1 MTIPADNGVFDSLR
15 EVLDTR
21 SFSWSDMAGIGG
33 TGAPG
38 LLLERLL
45 GFDVSNKDGPDSK
58 QWEIKFHGGNAPL
71 TLFHKTPQPK
81 FIMHEMVNAF
91 GWKDSKGRT
100 SFRHTIY
107 GRSNH
112 GFRVIDD
119 GKRIVVQ
126 NVNYGELIQPYWTH
140 DTIIN
145 AFAYKLRRLILVRGK
160 ASRLN
165 KSVNYESA
173 KLYWE
178 PSVTQLVNAIESG
191 IVAID
196 FDVRTNNG
204 SGLRDHGT
212 KFRIAIDKLDQ
223 LYEHSQEFE

>member
-1 MTIPADNGVFDSLR
+1 MAIPADNGVFDSLR
-15 EVLDTR
+15 EVLATR
-21 SFSWSDMAGIGG
+21 SFSWSEMAGIGG

-45 GFDVSNKDGPDSK
+45 GFDASNRDGPDSK

-71 TLFHKTPQPK
+71 TLFHKTPKPK
-81 FIMHEMVNAF
+81 SIMHEMVKAF
-91 GWKDSKGRT
+91 GWIDSKGRT

-107 GRSNH
+107 GKSSH
-112 GFRVIDD
+112 GFRVIND
-119 GKRIVVQ
+119 GTRIVVQ
-126 NVNYGELIQPYWTH
+126 NTNFGELIQPYWTH

-145 AFAYKLRRLILVRGK
+145 AFAFKLRRLILVRGK
-160 ASRLN
+160 NSRQN
-165 KSVNYESA
+165 KSVSYESA

-178 PSVTQLVNAIESG
+178 PSVTKLVNAIESG

-212 KFRIAIDKLDQ
+212 KFRIAIANLDQ
-223 LYEHSQEFE
+223 LYEHSQVFE

>member
-1 MTIPADNGVFDSLR
+1 
-15 EVLDTR
+15 
-21 SFSWSDMAGIGG
+21 
-33 TGAPG
+33 
-38 LLLERLL
+38 
-45 GFDVSNKDGPDSK
+45 
-58 QWEIKFHGGNAPL
+58 
-71 TLFHKTPQPK
+71 
-81 FIMHEMVNAF
+81 MVRAY

-107 GRSNH
+107 GKSSH
-112 GFRVIDD
+112 GFRVIND
-119 GKRIVVQ
+119 GSRIVVQ

-145 AFAYKLRRLILVRGK
+145 AFAFKLRRLILIQGK
-160 ASRLN
+160 TSRKN
-165 KSVNYESA
+165 QSVNYESA

-178 PSVTQLVNAIESG
+178 PGVTQLVNAIESG

-212 KFRIAIDKLDQ
+212 KFRTAIENLDQ
-223 LYEHSQEFE
+223 LYVHSQAFK